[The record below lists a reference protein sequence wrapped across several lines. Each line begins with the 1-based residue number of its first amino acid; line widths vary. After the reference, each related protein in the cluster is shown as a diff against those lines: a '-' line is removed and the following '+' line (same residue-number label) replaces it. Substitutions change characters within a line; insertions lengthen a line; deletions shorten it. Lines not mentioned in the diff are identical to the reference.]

1 MTNNNVQPFEFEGN
15 KVRALADGDE
25 VMFVASDIAKI
36 LGYRDAANLTRNLD
50 GDERGTHEV
59 SIPSG
64 TQNMTV
70 LTESGLYRAIL
81 SRETSYV
88 KNKEAQAFV
97 KRFQRWVTHEVLP
110 SIRKHG
116 GYMAGQERMTPEQ
129 MALASMRW
137 LQSKVDEQD
146 KQLKAQEGKVLF
158 ANAVESA
165 KTSILVGDLAKIL
178 KGNGV
183 DIGQKR
189 LFAWLR
195 EHGWLIKAKGSSWN
209 MPIQKSMDLGLFEIK
224 ETTVT
229 HADGHTTIN
238 KTPKVTGKGQTY
250 FTNLFLKPTLGAT
263 ARAAERTRQS
273 RRERCSSPAGA
284 TDSPCASTPAHV
296 SRAASSS
303 SSPRESRP
311 SSPSSRPASSR
322 RSHMSLRTR

>member
-1 MTNNNVQPFEFEGN
+1 MNGEIQKFDFRGASLRT
-15 KVRALADGDE
+15 LTDE
-25 VMFVASDIAKI
+25 AGEPWFVAKDVCNV
-36 LGYRDAANLTRNLD
+36 LGYANASKAINDHVDPEDKLNNESLSSL
-50 GDERGTHEV
+50 GQRGGWLV
-59 SIPSG
+59 
-64 TQNMTV
+64 N
-70 LTESGLYRAIL
+70 ESGLYSLVL
-81 SRETSYV
+81 SSKLPTA
-88 KNKEAQAFV
+88 KEF
-97 KRFQRWVTHEVLP
+97 RRWVTHEVLP

-137 LQSKVDEQD
+137 LQSKVDEQA

-195 EHGWLIKAKGSSWN
+195 EHGWLIKAKGSSSN
-209 MPIQKSMDLGLFEIK
+209 MPTQKSMDLGLFEIK

-250 FTNLFLKPTLGAT
+250 FTNLFLKPTLEAT
-263 ARAAERTRQS
+263 A
-273 RRERCSSPAGA
+273 
-284 TDSPCASTPAHV
+284 
-296 SRAASSS
+296 
-303 SSPRESRP
+303 
-311 SSPSSRPASSR
+311 
-322 RSHMSLRTR
+322 

>member
-1 MTNNNVQPFEFEGN
+1 MSNEIQKFDFNGAQVRTTQDENGNPFFCG
-15 KVRALADGDE
+15 KD
-25 VMFVASDIAKI
+25 VAII
-36 LGYRDAANLTRNLD
+36 LGYTNPNKAIRDHTRGERLVRTLQTAGGMQEMQFISE
-50 GDERGTHEV
+50 GDMYRLITSSKLPTAERFE
-59 SIPSG
+59 
-64 TQNMTV
+64 
-70 LTESGLYRAIL
+70 
-81 SRETSYV
+81 
-88 KNKEAQAFV
+88 K
-97 KRFQRWVTHEVLP
+97 WVYDEVLP

-137 LQSKVDEQD
+137 LQSKVDEQA

-209 MPIQKSMDLGLFEIK
+209 MPTQKSMDLGLFEIK

-250 FTNLFLKPTLGAT
+250 FTNLFLKPTLEAT
-263 ARAAERTRQS
+263 A
-273 RRERCSSPAGA
+273 
-284 TDSPCASTPAHV
+284 
-296 SRAASSS
+296 
-303 SSPRESRP
+303 
-311 SSPSSRPASSR
+311 
-322 RSHMSLRTR
+322 

>member
-1 MTNNNVQPFEFEGN
+1 MNRKENPVDNEIQTFEFEGN
-15 KVRALADGDE
+15 SFRTLADGDE
-25 VMFVASDIAKI
+25 VMFVASDIAKL
-36 LGYRDAANLTRNLD
+36 LGYGNAKDMARNLD
-50 GDERGTHEV
+50 SDEKGMHQVPTL
-59 SIPSG
+59 G
-64 TQNMTV
+64 GLQKMTV

-81 SRETSYV
+81 NREAAYV
-88 KNKEAQAFV
+88 KNPEAKAFV

-110 SIRKHG
+110 SIRRHG

-129 MALASMRW
+129 MALASLKW
-137 LQSKVDEQD
+137 LQSKVDEQAR
-146 KQLKAQEGKVLF
+146 QLKAQEGKVLF

-178 KGNGV
+178 KGNGI

-209 MPIQKSMDLGLFEIK
+209 MPTQKSMDLGLFEIK

-250 FTNLFLKPTLGAT
+250 FTNLFLKPTL
-263 ARAAERTRQS
+263 E
-273 RRERCSSPAGA
+273 AGA
-284 TDSPCASTPAHV
+284 
-296 SRAASSS
+296 
-303 SSPRESRP
+303 
-311 SSPSSRPASSR
+311 
-322 RSHMSLRTR
+322 

>member
-1 MTNNNVQPFEFEGN
+1 MSNEIKPFEFEGN
-15 KVRALADGDE
+15 KIRTLADGDT
-25 VMFVASDIAKI
+25 VTFVASDIAKI

-50 GDERGTHEV
+50 DDEKGTHEV
-59 SIPSG
+59 STPSG
-64 TQNMTV
+64 MQNMTI

-81 SRETSYV
+81 NREAAYV
-88 KNKEAQAFV
+88 KDTEAQAFV

-110 SIRKHG
+110 SIRRHG

-129 MALASMRW
+129 MALASLKW
-137 LQSKVDEQD
+137 LQSKVDEQAR
-146 KQLKAQEGKVLF
+146 QLKAQEGKVLF

-178 KGNGV
+178 KGNGI

-209 MPIQKSMDLGLFEIK
+209 MPTQKSMNLGLFKIK

-229 HADGHTTIN
+229 HADGHTTVN

-250 FTNLFLKPTLGAT
+250 FTNLFLKPTL
-263 ARAAERTRQS
+263 E
-273 RRERCSSPAGA
+273 AGA
-284 TDSPCASTPAHV
+284 
-296 SRAASSS
+296 
-303 SSPRESRP
+303 
-311 SSPSSRPASSR
+311 
-322 RSHMSLRTR
+322 

>member
-1 MTNNNVQPFEFEGN
+1 MSNEIKPFEFEGN
-15 KVRALADGDE
+15 KIGTLADGDT
-25 VMFVASDIAKI
+25 VIFVASDIAKI

-50 GDERGTHEV
+50 DDEKGTHEV
-59 SIPSG
+59 STPSG
-64 TQNMTV
+64 MQNMTI

-81 SRETSYV
+81 NREAAYV
-88 KNKEAQAFV
+88 KDTEAQAFV

-110 SIRKHG
+110 SIRRHG

-129 MALASMRW
+129 MALASLKW
-137 LQSKVDEQD
+137 LQSKVDEQA
-146 KQLKAQEGKVLF
+146 KKLKAQEGKVLF

-209 MPIQKSMDLGLFEIK
+209 MPTQKSMDLGLFEIK

-250 FTNLFLKPTLGAT
+250 FTNLFLKPTL
-263 ARAAERTRQS
+263 E
-273 RRERCSSPAGA
+273 AGA
-284 TDSPCASTPAHV
+284 
-296 SRAASSS
+296 
-303 SSPRESRP
+303 
-311 SSPSSRPASSR
+311 
-322 RSHMSLRTR
+322 